1 MRQRES
7 FLDLPGDTDRGGVA
21 FRITRRKGG
30 ISVSDTPESE
40 AKSAIVTDSTS
51 IRGQYGRT

>member
-1 MRQRES
+1 MTS
-7 FLDLPGDTDRGGVA
+7 PGTPTVGASRS
-21 FRITRRKGG
+21 RITRRKGG

>member
-1 MRQRES
+1 VGASRS
-7 FLDLPGDTDRGGVA
+7 
-21 FRITRRKGG
+21 RITRRKGG